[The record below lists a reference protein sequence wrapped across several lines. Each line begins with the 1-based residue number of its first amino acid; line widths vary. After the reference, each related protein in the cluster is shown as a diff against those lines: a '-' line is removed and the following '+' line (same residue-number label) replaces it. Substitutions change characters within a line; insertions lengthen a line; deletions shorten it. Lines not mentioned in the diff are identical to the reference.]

1 MPHLNDRVS
10 RRLSRVLALTPV
22 VLLPLVA
29 APALAVPPE
38 QWPEAEPVSAL
49 DFLMVLLLVPLAL
62 TIVIALFT
70 YVPTFVKGGDR
81 YTPGRSWRSENEWF
95 GGPQAGLEA
104 ADRTDPKQIE
114 DEKSDRGGASARW

>member
-70 YVPTFVKGGDR
+70 YVPTFVKGDR